1 MLITAQK
8 NDLEKDLNV
17 IVENAVK
24 NHGAKADAFI
34 PILLEINHEYG
45 YIPGQAIRL
54 ARKLLHDFPI
64 GSANRESPEQHVL
77 VSEGQLYGLA
87 SFYHM
92 LHTEK
97 TGRHVVQFCE
107 SAPCHVQ
114 GGRELWKAIQQS
126 LNLQA
131 GETDAAGRFT
141 LKTVSCLGV
150 CGVGPVIL
158 IDDDLHGNVTPEKL
172 GGIFAKYE

>member
-1 MLITAQK
+1 MLKIRE
-8 NDLEKDLNV
+8 EKDLAP
-17 IVENAVK
+17 IVEAAVLK
-24 NHGAKADAFI
+24 HGAQADAFV

-45 YIPGQAIRL
+45 YIPGNAIRL
-54 ARKLLHDFPI
+54 ARKLLHQ
-64 GSANRESPEQHVL
+64 PEQHVL

-92 LHTEK
+92 LHTERN
-97 TGRHVVQFCE
+97 GRHVVQFCE

-114 GGRELWKAIQQS
+114 GGRELWKAIQQTLGLKS
-126 LNLQA
+126 
-131 GETDAAGRFT
+131 GETDTDGRFT

-158 IDDDLHGNVTPEKL
+158 VDDDMFGNVTPEQL
-172 GGIFAKYE
+172 ADIFARYE

>member
-1 MLITAQK
+1 VLKITE
-8 NDLEKDLNV
+8 EKDLKA
-17 IVENAVK
+17 IVEAAVEH
-24 NHGAKADAFI
+24 HGAQADAFI

-45 YIPGQAIRL
+45 YIPGDALRL
-54 ARKLLHDFPI
+54 ARKLMHDLPGNFPE
-64 GSANRESPEQHVL
+64 GAASKEMVH

-107 SAPCHVQ
+107 SAPCHIQ
-114 GGRELWKAIQQS
+114 GGRELWKGIQQS
-126 LNLQA
+126 LNLKP
-131 GETDAAGRFT
+131 GETDPDRRFT

-150 CGVGPVIL
+150 CGVGPVML
-158 IDDDLHGNVTPEKL
+158 VDDDLYGNLTAEQL
-172 GGIFAKYE
+172 ADIFARYE

>member
-1 MLITAQK
+1 VLKIAE
-8 NDLEKDLNV
+8 EKDLAA
-17 IVENAVK
+17 IVEAAVLK
-24 NHGAKADAFI
+24 HGAQADAFI

-54 ARKLLHDFPI
+54 ARTLLHDLPHRPDDPT
-64 GSANRESPEQHVL
+64 GSNSPEENIL

-114 GGRELWKAIQQS
+114 GGRELWKSIQQT
-126 LNLQA
+126 LGLKA
-131 GETDAAGRFT
+131 GETDTAGRFT
-141 LKTVSCLGV
+141 LKTVSCLGA
-150 CGVGPVIL
+150 CGVGPVVL
-158 IDDDLHGNVTPEKL
+158 VDDDMYGNVAPEQL
-172 GGIFAKYE
+172 VDIFAKYE

>member
-1 MLITAQK
+1 MLKIAE
-8 NDLEKDLNV
+8 EKDLNA
-17 IVENAVK
+17 IVETAVNK
-24 NHGAKADAFI
+24 HGAQADAFV

-54 ARKLLHDFPI
+54 ARKLLHD
-64 GSANRESPEQHVL
+64 PEQHVL
-77 VSEGQLYGLA
+77 VAEGQLYGLA

-126 LNLQA
+126 LDLKA
-131 GETDAAGRFT
+131 GETDPGERFT

-150 CGVGPVIL
+150 CGVGPVMMV
-158 IDDDLHGNVTPEKL
+158 DDDLYGNLTPEQL

>member
-1 MLITAQK
+1 MLK
-8 NDLEKDLNV
+8 
-17 IVENAVK
+17 IVEEKNLAGIVEAAVQQ
-24 NHGAKADAFI
+24 HGAQADAFI

-54 ARKLLHDFPI
+54 ARKLLHQ
-64 GSANRESPEQHVL
+64 PEEHVL

-114 GGRELWKAIQQS
+114 GGRELWKSIQQT
-126 LNLQA
+126 LGLQS
-131 GETDAAGRFT
+131 GETDADGRFT

-150 CGVGPVIL
+150 CGVGPVVL
-158 IDDDLHGNVTPEKL
+158 VDDDLFGNVAPEQL
-172 GGIFAKYE
+172 ADIFARYE

>member
-1 MLITAQK
+1 MLKIKEDKDIASIVQSAVQK
-8 NDLEKDLNV
+8 
-17 IVENAVK
+17 
-24 NHGAKADAFI
+24 HGAQADAFI

-45 YIPGQAIRL
+45 YIPGLAIRM
-54 ARKLLHDFPI
+54 ARKLLHQ
-64 GSANRESPEQHVL
+64 PEEHVL

-97 TGRHVVQFCE
+97 NGRHLVQFCE

-114 GGRELWKAIQQS
+114 GGRELWKAIQQT
-126 LNLQA
+126 LGLKA
-131 GETDAAGRFT
+131 GETDTDGRFS

-150 CGVGPVIL
+150 CGVGPVVL
-158 IDDDLHGNVTPEKL
+158 VDDDLYGNVTPEQL
-172 GGIFAKYE
+172 ADIFSRYE

>member
-1 MLITAQK
+1 MSKIAETSSQARQG
-8 NDLEKDLNV
+8 KDLTR
-17 IVENAVK
+17 IVEVAVK
-24 NHGAKADAFI
+24 KHGTRPDALI
-34 PILLEINHEYG
+34 PILLEINHNYG
-45 YIPGQAIRL
+45 YIPAEAMRL
-54 ARKLLHDFPI
+54 ARKLLHQ
-64 GSANRESPEQHVL
+64 PEEHAL

-114 GGRELWKAIQQS
+114 GGRELWKAIQQT

-131 GETDAAGRFT
+131 GETDPEERFT

-150 CGVGPVIL
+150 CDVGPVML
-158 IDDDLHGNVTPEKL
+158 VDDDIYGNVTPEQL
-172 GGIFAKYE
+172 ADIFAKYE

>member
-1 MLITAQK
+1 VLKIAE
-8 NDLEKDLNV
+8 EKDLV
-17 IVENAVK
+17 SIVTKAVQK
-24 NHGAKADAFI
+24 HGAQADEFI

-45 YIPGQAIRL
+45 YIPGEAIRQ
-54 ARKLLHDFPI
+54 ARKLLHGAP
-64 GSANRESPEQHVL
+64 GKSPEERVL

-114 GGRELWKAIQQS
+114 GGRELWKALQQT
-126 LNLQA
+126 LDLKA
-131 GETDAAGRFT
+131 GETDPQGRFT

-158 IDDDLHGNVTPEKL
+158 VDDDLYGNVGPEQL
-172 GGIFAKYE
+172 ADIFARYE

>member
-1 MLITAQK
+1 VLKIAE
-8 NDLEKDLNV
+8 EKDLAS
-17 IVENAVK
+17 IVEDAVLK
-24 NHGAKADAFI
+24 HGSQADAFV
-34 PILLEINHEYG
+34 PILLEINHEFG
-45 YIPGQAIRL
+45 YIPGDAIRM
-54 ARKLLHDFPI
+54 ARKLLH
-64 GSANRESPEQHVL
+64 GSFNKSNNEHIL

-114 GGRELWKAIQQS
+114 GGRELWKAIQLTLGLKS
-126 LNLQA
+126 
-131 GETDAAGRFT
+131 GETGTDNRFT

-150 CGVGPVIL
+150 CGVGPVVL
-158 IDDDLHGNVTPEKL
+158 VDDDLYGNVTPEQL
-172 GGIFAKYE
+172 ADIFAKYK

>member
-1 MLITAQK
+1 MINNAEHRPESLAG
-8 NDLEKDLNV
+8 EKDLAA
-17 IVENAVK
+17 IVESAVRK
-24 NHGAKADAFI
+24 HGARADEFI

-54 ARKLLHDFPI
+54 ARKLLH
-64 GSANRESPEQHVL
+64 APEDHIL
-77 VSEGQLYGLA
+77 VSEGRLYGLA

-97 TGRHVVQFCE
+97 NGRHVVQFCE

-114 GGRELWKAIQQS
+114 GGRELWKSLQQT
-126 LNLQA
+126 LGLKA
-131 GETDAAGRFT
+131 GETGADGRFT

-158 IDDDLHGNVTPEKL
+158 VDDDLYGNVSPEQL
-172 GGIFAKYE
+172 ADIFARYE

>member
-1 MLITAQK
+1 MLKIAE
-8 NDLEKDLNV
+8 EKDLAV
-17 IVENAVK
+17 IVEAAVLK
-24 NHGAKADAFI
+24 HGSHADAFI

-45 YIPGQAIRL
+45 FIPGEAIRL
-54 ARKLLHDFPI
+54 ARKQLHSLHGKTNADHI
-64 GSANRESPEQHVL
+64 L

-114 GGRELWKAIQQS
+114 GGRELWKSIQQS
-126 LNLQA
+126 LGLKA
-131 GETDAAGRFT
+131 GETDSAGRFT

-150 CGVGPVIL
+150 CGVGPVVL
-158 IDDDLHGNVTPEKL
+158 VDDDMYGNVTPEQL
-172 GGIFAKYE
+172 ADIFAKYE

>member
-1 MLITAQK
+1 MNLIAE
-8 NDLEKDLNV
+8 EKDLKT
-17 IVENAVK
+17 IVEAAV
-24 NHGAKADAFI
+24 NHHGAHADAFI

-45 YIPGQAIRL
+45 YIPGQALRL
-54 ARKLLHDFPI
+54 ARALIHALPDETPAHQVPAKKV
-64 GSANRESPEQHVL
+64 Q
-77 VSEGQLYGLA
+77 VSQGQLYGLA

-126 LNLQA
+126 LNLQN
-131 GETDAAGRFT
+131 GETDPDGRFT

-150 CGVGPVIL
+150 CGVGPMVMV
-158 IDDDLHGNVTPEKL
+158 DDDLYGNVTPEQL
-172 GGIFAKYE
+172 ADVFARYE

>member
-1 MLITAQK
+1 VFKIAE
-8 NDLEKDLNV
+8 EKDLV
-17 IVENAVK
+17 AIVEAAVNK
-24 NHGAKADAFI
+24 HGAQADAFI

-45 YIPGQAIRL
+45 YIPGDAIRL
-54 ARKLLHDFPI
+54 ARKLLHD
-64 GSANRESPEQHVL
+64 PEQHVL

-114 GGRELWKAIQQS
+114 GGRELWKAIQQV
-126 LNLQA
+126 LDLKA
-131 GETDAAGRFT
+131 GETDPAGRFT

-150 CGVGPVIL
+150 CGVGPVML
-158 IDDDLHGNVTPEKL
+158 VDDDLYGNVTPEQL
-172 GGIFAKYE
+172 TGILAKYE

>member
-1 MLITAQK
+1 MFKIAE
-8 NDLEKDLNV
+8 EKDLV
-17 IVENAVK
+17 AIVEAAVNK
-24 NHGAKADAFI
+24 HGAQADAFI

-45 YIPGQAIRL
+45 YIPGDAIRL
-54 ARKLLHDFPI
+54 ARKLLHD
-64 GSANRESPEQHVL
+64 PEQHVL

-114 GGRELWKAIQQS
+114 GGRELWKAIQQE
-126 LNLQA
+126 LDLKA
-131 GETDAAGRFT
+131 GETDPAGRFT

-150 CGVGPVIL
+150 CGVGPVML
-158 IDDDLHGNVTPEKL
+158 VDDDLYGNVTPEQL
-172 GGIFAKYE
+172 TGILAKYE